1 MIRNI
6 HLFTVSHWSVG
17 ACLRITDLL
26 MNFTR
31 QLSFYIYPFKIKPAS
46 YPKLF
51 LFHSLHKV
59 TVTMLRFQFTLHH
72 AGHNLG
78 GPLLLFWGLH
88 SDLNQQ
94 PTHKTSFMTG
104 YFLHLTLQLLI
115 KWLEIYVNWIFE
127 RHTVEFNSN
136 ELTAFQISFLC
147 IHILWMLAV
156 LF

>member
-6 HLFTVSHWSVG
+6 HLFNVSHWSVG

-26 MNFTR
+26 MNFTC

-59 TVTMLRFQFTLHH
+59 TVTMLRFQFTMHH

-78 GPLLLFWGLH
+78 GPLLLF
-88 SDLNQQ
+88 
-94 PTHKTSFMTG
+94 
-104 YFLHLTLQLLI
+104 
-115 KWLEIYVNWIFE
+115 
-127 RHTVEFNSN
+127 
-136 ELTAFQISFLC
+136 
-147 IHILWMLAV
+147 
-156 LF
+156 